1 MKALFI
7 LILLLTSQVQ
17 CYAQLDSA
25 SIINV
30 SFAQGM
36 VLIEDT
42 FVELPVME
50 VETWV
55 NAIDSVGMIT
65 VDIIE
70 PENHLLIAQKEYQYA
85 EMVSLNL
92 FTPNGILVKIP
103 FLDPEATYQ
112 VRVTIQNWR
121 FYYLPQLIYTYP
133 Q

>member
-30 SFAQGM
+30 SFGQEM

-42 FVELPVME
+42 LVELPVME

-92 FTPNGILVKIP
+92 FTANGILVKIP

>member
-42 FVELPVME
+42 LVELPVME

-92 FTPNGILVKIP
+92 FTPNGILFKIP